1 MENTY
6 KLAPGLK
13 ISRMIIGLWQIAD
26 MERNGSVLD
35 PVLTSQSMEPYVR
48 AGFTTF
54 DMADHYGS
62 SEVITGYFKR
72 NHFLGDQVQLFTKWV
87 PKPGKINR
95 EVVRQAVHLSL
106 IHISEPTRRS

>member
-6 KLAPGLK
+6 QLAPGLK

-26 MERNGSVLD
+26 IERNGSVLD

-62 SEVITGYFKR
+62 SEVITG
-72 NHFLGDQVQLFTKWV
+72 
-87 PKPGKINR
+87 
-95 EVVRQAVHLSL
+95 
-106 IHISEPTRRS
+106 